1 MEENKELE
9 RQNVFKEEKEKQ
21 ANGGGQVV
29 ATTQSTSETKT
40 AIGLEE
46 NIAGLLCYLFTF
58 VSGIIFLLIEKENK
72 FVRFHAMQS
81 LIFFG
86 GYFIISFIIG
96 LIPIIG
102 LIIGLLAFPI
112 GLVIAIFLMY
122 KAYKG
127 EQYKLPIIG
136 NMAEQLLNK

>member
-9 RQNVFKEEKEKQ
+9 KQNVFKEEKEKQ

-86 GYFIISFIIG
+86 GISSLVSLLGLFRLSVSLSVYLHFQLGWSLLYFSCIK
-96 LIPIIG
+96 LIRENNTNYQSLEIWQNN
-102 LIIGLLAFPI
+102 
-112 GLVIAIFLMY
+112 Y
-122 KAYKG
+122 
-127 EQYKLPIIG
+127 
-136 NMAEQLLNK
+136 